1 MRTSL
6 DAVWP
11 APPWRTKRDN
21 HIYNI
26 TRKEIHDRADEFSA
40 FFSEED
46 LYAVVSPRIKA
57 CGENART
64 IKNTIQFAIEE
75 LMFRFSGCD
84 S

>member
-1 MRTSL
+1 MIL
-6 DAVWP
+6 VP
-11 APPWRTKRDN
+11 K
-21 HIYNI
+21 IYYNI